1 MVVDIIK
8 AIFVPVFKYC
18 TDWTTALLDCIGG
31 GVVIVAAF
39 AITLIIGMLFI
50 PMRGGNIVGNWREM
64 YDFTQTKISNAKK
77 PSPGFH
83 LKKPVRDTKLGQV
96 KE

>member
-8 AIFVPVFKYC
+8 AIFVPVFRSC
-18 TDWTTALLDCIGG
+18 ADWTTALLDRIDG
-31 GVVIVAAF
+31 GVVVVAAF
-39 AITLIIGMLFI
+39 AIALIIGMLFI
-50 PMRGGNIVGNWREM
+50 PMRGGNIVGNWKEM
-64 YDFTQTKISNAKK
+64 HDFTQTKISNAKK

-83 LKKPVRDTKLGQV
+83 FKKPVRDTKLGQV